1 MRTGTPSLD
10 DQAWMGVAIQ
20 KAMEGVA
27 LGQTPFGACVVK
39 EGTVV
44 SCAHNHVWSSGD
56 ITAHAEVQAIRE
68 ACARLQTVNLAG
80 STVYSTCEPC
90 PMCFTAC
97 HWARIST
104 IVFGARIED
113 AQRLGFHE
121 LSISTRVMKELGR
134 SEVELWGDCR
144 REANL
149 ELFAAWL
156 KRTDRRT
163 Y

>member
-1 MRTGTPSLD
+1 MSDEAFMRL
-10 DQAWMGVAIQ
+10 AIR
-20 KAMEGVA
+20 KALEGVGT
-27 LGQTPFGACVVK
+27 GQTPFGACVVK
-39 EGTVV
+39 EGAVV
-44 SCAHNHVWSSGD
+44 SCAHNQVWSSGD

-68 ACARLQTVNLAG
+68 ACARLGTVTLAG
-80 STVYSTCEPC
+80 CTIYSTCEPC
-90 PMCFTAC
+90 PMCFSAC

-134 SEVELWGDCR
+134 SEVELWGDCL

-149 ELFAAWL
+149 ELFGAWL